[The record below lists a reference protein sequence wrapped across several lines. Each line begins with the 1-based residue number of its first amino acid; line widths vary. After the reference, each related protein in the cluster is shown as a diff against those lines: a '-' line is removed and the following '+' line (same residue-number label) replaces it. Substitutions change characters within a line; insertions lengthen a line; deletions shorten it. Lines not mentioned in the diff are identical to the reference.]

1 MIIRD
6 NSFNF
11 FFNKLKKNEDFQ
23 CFTNGG
29 EGNFNLF
36 LIGKGWEGWFSG
48 KNPGSDLYSRK
59 GNLSYSRKGYLLY
72 CRKGYL
78 PYCRKGYLS
87 YSRKE

>member
-23 CFTNGG
+23 CFINAW

-36 LIGKGWEGWFSG
+36 LIGKEREGWFSG
-48 KNPGSDLYSRK
+48 KNPGSGFYSPIGKCPFQRWKFSK
-59 GNLSYSRKGYLLY
+59 GIN
-72 CRKGYL
+72 
-78 PYCRKGYLS
+78 
-87 YSRKE
+87 